1 MTKLTAAREIAY
13 DAFVQV
19 MEHNQEAATAIDR
32 QVALRGG
39 IPLKRLDRNL
49 VVEILYGSLRWYSK
63 ILWIVQ
69 KTANRDLSKASP
81 EIRAALVLG
90 TYQIFYMDRIP
101 DRAAVNES
109 VEYIRVK
116 QQANA
121 VSFVNGILR
130 SIARRAAYFPKPD
143 KEKQPVEYLAMQYAH
158 PKWMI
163 SRWSRRFNFE
173 KLKVMLA
180 ANNQPPP
187 YSVRINSLKTSL
199 EASSALRDMIL
210 REEKNHAEQRTLR
223 TSIRLKQS
231 PDFSSGSLF
240 QQGYFTVQDEVS
252 QIIGLLVDPQE
263 GEVIIDACCGPAGK
277 LSHLYELVKGN
288 ATLIGIDSS
297 AAQLERARENF
308 VRLGFALPEL
318 IEQDFLDYNPAAP
331 VNRILLDSP
340 CSGLGVIRRH
350 PEGKWQKNPSLVD
363 KVVKKQRI
371 LISHA
376 FAMLAPGG
384 ELIYS
389 VCSFELEETVAQL
402 EWAKAE
408 FGDAVEVVHPGPRLP
423 DYYKKYQTREQL
435 FLVFADNKEGMDGF
449 GAFILRKK

>member
-1 MTKLTAAREIAY
+1 
-13 DAFVQV
+13 
-19 MEHNQEAATAIDR
+19 
-32 QVALRGG
+32 
-39 IPLKRLDRNL
+39 
-49 VVEILYGSLRWYSK
+49 
-63 ILWIVQ
+63 VQ
-69 KTANRDLSKASP
+69 KTANRDLSKSTP

-109 VEYIRVK
+109 AEYIRVK
-116 QQANA
+116 KQANA

-130 SIARRAAYFPKPD
+130 SIARRSAYFAKPD

-163 SRWSRRFNFE
+163 SRWHNRFNFE
-173 KLKVMLA
+173 KLKNMLA

-187 YSVRINSLKTSL
+187 YSVRINSLKTPLEMSTSL
-199 EASSALRDMIL
+199 REMIL

-223 TSIRLKQS
+223 SSIQLKQS
-231 PDFSSGSLF
+231 PNFGEGSLF

-252 QIIGLLVDPQE
+252 QIIGLIVDPRE

-277 LSHLYELVKGN
+277 LSHLYELVKGK

-297 AAQLERARENF
+297 APQLARARENF
-308 VRLGFALPEL
+308 VRLGFEMPEL
-318 IEQDFLDYNPAAP
+318 IEQDYLAYQPEKP
-331 VNRILLDSP
+331 VDRILLDAP

-350 PEGKWQKNPSLVD
+350 PEGKWQKNPAIVD
-363 KVVKKQRI
+363 KVVKKQRT
-371 LISHA
+371 LIAHA
-376 FAMLAPGG
+376 LSMLASGG

-389 VCSFELEETVAQL
+389 VCSFEYEETLGQL

-408 FGDAVEVVHPGPRLP
+408 YGDAIELVHPGPRLP
-423 DYYKKYQTREQL
+423 DYFKKYLTREHI
-435 FLVFADNKEGMDGF
+435 FLVFSDNKENMDGF
-449 GAFILRKK
+449 GAFILKKK